1 MIALPQDDR
10 RTFPT
15 ERPVAGAPAR
25 RPTGRPPPV
34 YSGLPI
40 EGLAMPQGTAQDSS
54 RKTVLSL
61 VRATGQGHLGN
72 YLGAYRQMAE
82 LSARD
87 DRTCFYGVADL
98 HTLTTHPNPAEIRR
112 YAPGIV
118 LDILASGV
126 DPKRSILFMQS
137 TVPETSELFWILSC
151 LMPIGLLQRAVTF
164 KDKSEKQP
172 ENVNAGLLAYPV
184 LMAADILGPRA
195 QLVPVGEDQYQH
207 LEMARELANKFNRM
221 FCPDDPLFPEPQAV
235 AKVPIRVPGLD
246 GGGKMGKSEGNAL
259 YLSDGADAMWE
270 KLRPAMTDPARKRR
284 QDPGTPENCNI
295 YTIHE
300 YVSPPET
307 LAWAAEG
314 CRSASIGCVDCKKR
328 LHGHLV
334 DLLGPVQERRREL
347 ARDPSLV
354 GDVLSDGTRRAREVI
369 RETVE
374 RAKDLVGIVWR

>member
-1 MIALPQDDR
+1 
-10 RTFPT
+10 
-15 ERPVAGAPAR
+15 
-25 RPTGRPPPV
+25 
-34 YSGLPI
+34 
-40 EGLAMPQGTAQDSS
+40 MPQGIANDVAV
-54 RKTVLSL
+54 KTVLSL
-61 VRATGQGHLGN
+61 VRATGHGHLGN

-87 DRTCFYGVADL
+87 DRRCFFGVADL
-98 HTLTTHPNPAEIRR
+98 HTLTTNPNPSDIRR

-126 DPKRSILFMQS
+126 DPKRAVVFMQS
-137 TVPETSELFWILSC
+137 SVPETYELFWILSC
-151 LMPIGLLQRAVTF
+151 IMPMGLLQRAVTF

-172 ENVNAGLLAYPV
+172 ENVNAGLLTYPV

-195 QLVPVGEDQYQH
+195 HFVPVGEDQYQH

-221 FCPDDPLFPEPQAV
+221 FCPDEPLFPEPQAV

-246 GGGKMGKSEGNAL
+246 GTGKMGKSEGNAL

-307 LAWAAEG
+307 LVWAAEG
-314 CRSASIGCVDCKKR
+314 CRAAGIGCVDCKKR
-328 LHGHLV
+328 LHGHLLE
-334 DLLGPVQERRREL
+334 LLGPVQERRREL
-347 ARDPSLV
+347 ARDPALV
-354 GDVLSDGTRRAREVI
+354 GDVLSDGTRRAREAI

>member
-1 MIALPQDDR
+1 VARAVHVHAPGAEGDALARGREDRGQVEDHLGLRGPDRVVDLGLDRHVALVPGDPLRQGGGGLREVEAGDLVAAREEEGKEIGADLARRTRDQDPHASTRLRPRNREAPMIALPQDDR

-118 LDILASGV
+118 LDILASG
-126 DPKRSILFMQS
+126 S
-137 TVPETSELFWILSC
+137 T
-151 LMPIGLLQRAVTF
+151 
-164 KDKSEKQP
+164 
-172 ENVNAGLLAYPV
+172 
-184 LMAADILGPRA
+184 
-195 QLVPVGEDQYQH
+195 
-207 LEMARELANKFNRM
+207 
-221 FCPDDPLFPEPQAV
+221 
-235 AKVPIRVPGLD
+235 
-246 GGGKMGKSEGNAL
+246 
-259 YLSDGADAMWE
+259 
-270 KLRPAMTDPARKRR
+270 
-284 QDPGTPENCNI
+284 
-295 YTIHE
+295 
-300 YVSPPET
+300 
-307 LAWAAEG
+307 
-314 CRSASIGCVDCKKR
+314 RSAASSSCSR
-328 LHGHLV
+328 AS
-334 DLLGPVQERRREL
+334 PRP
-347 ARDPSLV
+347 PSCS
-354 GDVLSDGTRRAREVI
+354 GSCPA
-369 RETVE
+369 
-374 RAKDLVGIVWR
+374 